1 MKIRHKITLAFGA
14 AVSVCLIAL
23 AAFYIQHQEDAVLA
37 QNERTMGKLTES
49 VSQGLQAVM
58 LSGYADMA
66 QSFAERLKSV
76 SEVREFRILR
86 TNGDEAFHDNATIA
100 AVNRQHGAETF
111 HPRKIEDRVPV
122 LAPNDPNLRRAIDT
136 MAPVAS
142 YGTAPDGERTLTF
155 LAPIKGL
162 DVCGGCHVAGE
173 SVRGVIQLTTSL
185 APVEHELAA
194 VRQTSLIVLL
204 VALVLTIVLTGFVL
218 GRTVVL
224 PLEKITAAMVRVASG
239 DLTHKVPLESQ
250 DELGRM
256 ARSFNQMTSELQ
268 GTYDGLRREQDKL
281 TTIIHGV
288 GEGIVVTNGAGEVV
302 LVNPA
307 AERLLG
313 RDARAIA
320 AAGFDALFDDAS
332 VIRGLLAGTLD
343 APHTLLYR
351 ERMLKVHANTIL
363 GDDGKPV
370 GSAALLRD
378 VTEEKRFEE
387 LLRLQSATDALTGL
401 YNRRHL
407 DETLSVEF
415 HRAVRTGTC
424 LSVLMLDIDH
434 FKSFND
440 THGHDQGDRVLQAVA
455 AALRSALRKYDT
467 ACRFGGEEFV
477 AILPDTDGTLAE
489 RVGERLRRDVEERS
503 VDGLSVTISIG
514 IASTPELVV
523 DTPEALLEAADTALY
538 TSKKSGRNQTTVAQ
552 GA

>member
-14 AVSVCLIAL
+14 AVSVGLIAL

-37 QNERTMGKLTES
+37 QNERTMAKLTES

-100 AVNRQHGAETF
+100 AVNRQHGRETF
-111 HPRKIEDRVPV
+111 HPRSTEDRVPV
-122 LAPNDPNLRRAIDT
+122 LAPDDANLRRAIET

-142 YGTAPDGERTLTF
+142 YATDPLGERTLTF
-155 LAPIKGL
+155 LAPIKGI
-162 DVCGGCHVAGE
+162 DVCGACHDAHE
-173 SVRGVIQLTTSL
+173 PVRGIIQLTTSL
-185 APVEHELAA
+185 EPVERELSA
-194 VRQTSLIVLL
+194 VRKTSLIVLV
-204 VALVLTIVLTGFVL
+204 VALVFTIVLTGFVL

-224 PLEKITAAMVRVASG
+224 PLEKITAAMVRVAGG
-239 DLTHKVPLESQ
+239 DLTHKVPLESK
-250 DELGRM
+250 DEFGRM
-256 ARSFNQMTSELQ
+256 AKSFNQMTTELQ

-320 AAGFDALFDDAS
+320 AAGFDALFDEPQ
-332 VIRGLLAGTLD
+332 VVRGLLDGSIA
-343 APHTLLYR
+343 APHTLLHR
-351 ERMLKVHANTIL
+351 ERMLNVHATTIN

-370 GSAALLRD
+370 GSTALLRD

-440 THGHDQGDRVLQAVA
+440 THGHDQGDRVLQGVA
-455 AALRSALRKYDT
+455 DSLRRTLRKYDI
-467 ACRFGGEEFV
+467 ACRYGGEEFV
-477 AILPDTDGTLAE
+477 AILPDTDGILAE
-489 RVGERLRRDVEERS
+489 RVGERLRHDVETCS
-503 VDGLSVTISIG
+503 IDGLSVTISIG

-523 DTPEALLEAADTALY
+523 DTPEALLEAADGALY
-538 TSKKSGRNQTTVAQ
+538 ASKKAGRNRTTVAA
-552 GA
+552 G

>member
-1 MKIRHKITLAFGA
+1 M
-14 AVSVCLIAL
+14 VP
-23 AAFYIQHQEDAVLA
+23 
-37 QNERTMGKLTES
+37 
-49 VSQGLQAVM
+49 
-58 LSGYADMA
+58 
-66 QSFAERLKSV
+66 RL
-76 SEVREFRILR
+76 
-86 TNGDEAFHDNATIA
+86 G
-100 AVNRQHGAETF
+100 
-111 HPRKIEDRVPV
+111 
-122 LAPNDPNLRRAIDT
+122 
-136 MAPVAS
+136 
-142 YGTAPDGERTLTF
+142 
-155 LAPIKGL
+155 
-162 DVCGGCHVAGE
+162 CG
-173 SVRGVIQLTTSL
+173 
-185 APVEHELAA
+185 
-194 VRQTSLIVLL
+194 
-204 VALVLTIVLTGFVL
+204 
-218 GRTVVL
+218 
-224 PLEKITAAMVRVASG
+224 
-239 DLTHKVPLESQ
+239 
-250 DELGRM
+250 
-256 ARSFNQMTSELQ
+256 
-268 GTYDGLRREQDKL
+268 GLRREQDKL